1 MTKSDLFPTRGDTRS
16 PLRAFTLLEV
26 ALIVAIIGMMI
37 LIIVGYLMAP
47 KEKGPLPPVAAPTP
61 IPPSTAPATPSPKAA
76 ATPAPAPATPA
87 PAAPSST
94 PQQVIQLSPQSP
106 PPFR

>member
-1 MTKSDLFPTRGDTRS
+1 MKSVSFPTRGDTRPAS
-16 PLRAFTLLEV
+16 RAFTLLEV

-37 LIIVGYLMAP
+37 LIIIGYLMAP

-76 ATPAPAPATPA
+76 ATPAPASATPA
-87 PAAPSST
+87 PAAPPST

-106 PPFR
+106 PTFR